1 MTKTLSNGVK
11 LMKNNQQNLAK
22 GGRRLR
28 NKNST
33 KDRIEQFL
41 LMFPSF
47 FLLFLLT
54 IVPLIFSVGISLFDY
69 SLLAADT
76 ATFVGLG
83 NFIRAFSDGA
93 FWHSVWISLVQVGGT
108 VVGQMICGMAIALL
122 LSREFKGV
130 KIARGLYIIPM
141 MITPIVSGI
150 MWRMLFNTDLG
161 MINYFLSLVGID
173 KVNWLGDSSTALLT
187 IIVTDIW
194 MSTPFVAVILLAG
207 IQAISKDYY
216 EASTIDGASRT
227 KQFINITLPLVKP
240 MMLLALLFRV
250 MDAIRRFDSIMAMT
264 AGGPGNS
271 TETLNLFA
279 YFQGFTFWH
288 IGYSSALSFIM
299 LVIIFGLSIFMLNKI
314 NSVDY

>member
-1 MTKTLSNGVK
+1 MTKATENENVIVVQKGKGATGIKLKDSNY
-11 LMKNNQQNLAK
+11 
-22 GGRRLR
+22 
-28 NKNST
+28 ST
-33 KDRIEQFL
+33 KDKVEQFL
-41 LMFPSF
+41 LMAPSF

-54 IVPLIFSVGISLFDY
+54 VVPLLFSVGISLFEY
-69 SLLAADT
+69 SLLSADT
-76 ATFVGLG
+76 ATFVGFD
-83 NFIRAFSDGA
+83 NFVRAFTDND
-93 FWHSVWISLVQVGGT
+93 FWHSVWITIVQVTTT
-108 VVGQMICGMAIALL
+108 VVGQMVCGMGIALL
-122 LSREFKGV
+122 LSREFLGV
-130 KIARGLYIIPM
+130 KIVRGLYIIPM
-141 MITPIVSGI
+141 MITPVVSGI

-187 IIVTDIW
+187 VIITDIW

-207 IQAISKDYY
+207 LQSISKDYY
-216 EASTIDGASRT
+216 EASTIDGAT
-227 KQFINITLPLVKP
+227 KINQFLHITLPLVKP

-264 AGGPGNS
+264 AGGPGNA

-299 LVIIFGLSIFMLNKI
+299 LVIIFGLSVILLNRIQK
-314 NSVDY
+314 VDY

>member
-1 MTKTLSNGVK
+1 MTKAIPTTTTVK
-11 LMKNNQQNLAK
+11 NMSPEKKSVQHKSSYLK
-22 GGRRLR
+22 R
-28 NKNST
+28 
-33 KDRIEQFL
+33 DRIENFL
-41 LMFPSF
+41 LMAPSF

-54 IVPLIFSVGISLFDY
+54 IVPLVFSVGISLFDY
-69 SLLAADT
+69 SLLSSAEAS
-76 ATFVGLG
+76 FVGLD
-83 NFIRAFSDGA
+83 NFIRAFSDDA
-93 FWHSVWISLVQVGGT
+93 FWHSVWISLLQVGGT
-108 VVGQMICGMAIALL
+108 VIGQMTCGMIIALL
-122 LSREFKGV
+122 LAREFKGV
-130 KIARGLYIIPM
+130 KIARAIYIIPM

-161 MINYFLSLVGID
+161 MINYFLSIFGVES
-173 KVNWLGDSSTALLT
+173 VNWLGSNSTALWT

-194 MSTPFVAVILLAG
+194 MSTPFVTIILLAG

-216 EASTIDGASRT
+216 EASTIDGANHVQ
-227 KQFINITLPLVKP
+227 QFFAITLPLVKP

-264 AGGPGNS
+264 GGGPGDA

-299 LVIIFGLSIFMLNKI
+299 LIIIFALSIVMLNKI
-314 NSVDY
+314 QKVDY